1 MKKTKKIDQELLD
14 LETTM
19 NFAKNV
25 YFKDFRSTEAMDL
38 YIRAKNDYCNE
49 IQRRKDSK
57 PTQAF
62 RPVVSEYKIIK

>member
-49 IQRRKDSK
+49 IQRRKDLRQS
-57 PTQAF
+57 F
-62 RPVVSEYKIIK
+62 RPVINEYKIIK